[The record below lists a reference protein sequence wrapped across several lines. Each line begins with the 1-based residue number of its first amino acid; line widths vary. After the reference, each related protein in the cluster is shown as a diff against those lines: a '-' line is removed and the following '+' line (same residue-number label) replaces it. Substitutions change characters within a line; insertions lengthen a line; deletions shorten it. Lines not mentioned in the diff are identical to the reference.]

1 MESKKAVIS
10 LSGGLDSTCLL
21 MHLLAN
27 GYDEIRAYSFDYGQ
41 KHSVELKK
49 VKKNIKFLQRKGYN
63 IEHQVINVRDVFS
76 DSASSLHRG
85 GEAIP
90 KGHYEDETMKST
102 VVENRNII
110 FSAIVYGKALG
121 WANKTGDSVVITLG
135 IHAGDHCIYP
145 DCRPESHEAAK
156 HLFKIS
162 NWNSEA
168 VDYIAPFEYIDKGEV
183 LRRGVVAMKSLGFT
197 KANIKSVLKNTHTCY
212 NPDEKGRS
220 CGECGSCQERLEA
233 FEKNG
238 MEDPLEYLAG
248 K

>member
-76 DSASSLHRG
+76 DSASSLPKG
-85 GEAIP
+85 GEVIP

-220 CGECGSCQERLEA
+220 CGECGSCRERLEA

-238 MEDPLEYLAG
+238 MEDPLEYLTG

>member
-220 CGECGSCQERLEA
+220 CGECGSCRERLEA

>member
-1 MESKKAVIS
+1 
-10 LSGGLDSTCLL
+10 

-220 CGECGSCQERLEA
+220 CGECGSCRERLEA

>member
-76 DSASSLHRG
+76 DSASSLYRG

-220 CGECGSCQERLEA
+220 CGECGSCRERLEA

-238 MEDPLEYLAG
+238 MEDPLEYLTG

>member
-238 MEDPLEYLAG
+238 MKDPLEYLAG